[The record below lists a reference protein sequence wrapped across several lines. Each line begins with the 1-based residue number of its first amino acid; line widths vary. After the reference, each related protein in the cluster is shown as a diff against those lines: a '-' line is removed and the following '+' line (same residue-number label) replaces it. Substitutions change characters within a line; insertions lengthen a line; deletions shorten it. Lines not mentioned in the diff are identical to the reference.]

1 MPKVRLLRVSLAALP
16 LMFGACLGSDRDG
29 STEQASG
36 LSPVQL
42 ADIPVPD
49 GMKLRDSL
57 NESHSYE
64 VGTFR
69 VADLHYFGNVPLAD
83 VASYLRE
90 RMPQHGWRLVT
101 EAVAHESELVFD
113 RRPHRATCRIWN
125 DGSVTRLHVGVRTPE

>member
-1 MPKVRLLRVSLAALP
+1 MPKVCSARVAPAVLLLAL
-16 LMFGACLGSDRDG
+16 GACLGSARDG
-29 STEQASG
+29 TTEQASG

-69 VADLHYFGNVPLAD
+69 VADLQYFGNVPLTE
-83 VASYLRE
+83 VASYLRD
-90 RMPQHGWRLVT
+90 RMPQHGWRLVSDNLAG
-101 EAVAHESELVFD
+101 EAELVFD

-125 DGSVTRLHVGVRTPE
+125 DGSVTRLHVGVRTPD